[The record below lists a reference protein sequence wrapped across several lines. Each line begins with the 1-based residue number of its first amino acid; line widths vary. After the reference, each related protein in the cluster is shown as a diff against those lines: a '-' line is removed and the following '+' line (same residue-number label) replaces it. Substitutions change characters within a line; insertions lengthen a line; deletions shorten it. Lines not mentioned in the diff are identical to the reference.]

1 MDAMVEDQPEPQL
14 PLREAWEAYAD
25 DWTRW
30 AREPGHDSY
39 WLFHRERFME
49 LLPEPGKLTLDVGC
63 GEGRVTRD
71 LKAQGHRVIG
81 LDVSPT
87 MVANARAADPDG
99 EYQIADGAALPF
111 GEGEADL
118 IVAFMSLHDM
128 DEMPAAVAEAA
139 RVLAP
144 GGRLCAAVVHP
155 INSAGRFESD
165 EPDSP
170 FAINGSYYDRKRYSD
185 AVERAGLPMVFHSRH
200 WTMEDY
206 SRALERAGLL
216 VERVREVADPTHPR
230 WSRIPLFLHVR
241 ARPERR

>member
-1 MDAMVEDQPEPQL
+1 
-14 PLREAWEAYAD
+14 
-25 DWTRW
+25 
-30 AREPGHDSY
+30 
-39 WLFHRERFME
+39 ME
-49 LLPEPGKLTLDVGC
+49 LLPQPGNLTLDVGC

-71 LKAQGHRVIG
+71 LKARGHRVIG

-139 RVLAP
+139 RVLAS

-155 INSAGRFESD
+155 INSPAGSSRT
-165 EPDSP
+165 SP
-170 FAINGSYYDRKRYSD
+170 TVHSPL
-185 AVERAGLPMVFHSRH
+185 RARTTTASATATPSSGQACRWSSTAATGPWRTL
-200 WTMEDY
+200 
-206 SRALERAGLL
+206 RALERAGLL

-241 ARPERR
+241 ARRH